1 MYNLRMFK
9 SKFNKYVSLAVLV
22 AAIFIPKSTFAGT
35 LTNFSVT
42 SSNYT
47 ANGTA
52 TYTISFTNETPVTAS
67 PDIVMQVIFPTG
79 FSGTTVPSDISVT
92 INGVSATVDTDPTFG
107 TFIINGGAYLGIRV
121 TSPIPTGS
129 NVVITIPKMTNPSS
143 NGVYNFNMLRTAD
156 YGGHPYD
163 SASLT
168 PYVLIG
174 SGYNLTYSVSGSGYL
189 SGLAGQRVSSGGN
202 GSAVTA
208 VPATGYRF
216 SSWSDGSQANP
227 RTDTSVT
234 SDHNVTASFAKSSH
248 NKRTSFPTVYTSVIS
263 NPVSAV
269 ISNQV
274 ASVNTPIVVSE
285 ATSTPKQPPY
295 QFTRFLRLGSV
306 GDDVLMLQKF
316 LFSHPPITSNGGF
329 GAGNE
334 TKNFDLVTKDA
345 LIKFQ
350 EAHAG
355 DILTP
360 LGLTKGTGIFGA
372 YTLKYVNKVLQ
383 SEN

>member
-1 MYNLRMFK
+1 MFK
-9 SKFNKYVSLAVLV
+9 SKLNKYLSLAVLV

-35 LTNFSVT
+35 FTNFSVT
-42 SSNYT
+42 SSDYT
-47 ANGTA
+47 ANASA
-52 TYTISFTNETPVTAS
+52 TYTIAFTTETAVSAS
-67 PDIVMQVIFPTG
+67 PDMVMQVIFPTG
-79 FSGTTVPSDISVT
+79 FSGTTVPTDLTVT
-92 INGVSATVDTDPTFG
+92 VNGVPATIDTDPTFG
-107 TFIINGGAYLGIRV
+107 TFIISSGTYFGIRI
-121 TSPIPTGS
+121 TSAVPLGS
-129 NVVITIPKMTNPSS
+129 NVSITIPHMTNPSS
-143 NGVYNFNMLRTAD
+143 NGSYAFSILRSAD
-156 YGGHPYD
+156 GGGHAYD
-163 SASLT
+163 NPATT
-168 PYVLIG
+168 PSILIG
-174 SGYNLTYSVSGSGYL
+174 SGYNLIYSPADSNGYI
-189 SGLAGQRVSSGGN
+189 SGLAAQRVSSGGN

-334 TKNFDLVTKDA
+334 TKNFDLVTKNA